1 MFKSLKLGYVP
12 SALLQERIGKG
23 AAWGIAPVALGL
35 VPGQNSVQVRQKEVG
50 KREGKQGEARSWR
63 GWPRPSLPAGSGS
76 SAGCHQVSCCMVYD
90 PPLWG
95 HENLGWCPVRPA

>member
-35 VPGQNSVQVRQKEVG
+35 VPGQNSVQVRQKEAG
-50 KREGKQGEARSWR
+50 RREGEHGEARSWR
-63 GWPRPSLPAGSGS
+63 GWPRLSLPVGSGS
-76 SAGCHQVSCCMVYD
+76 SAGCHQVSCMVYD
-90 PPLWG
+90 PLYGAMKIWG
-95 HENLGWCPVRPA
+95 GAQ